1 MVDVDIPEAE
11 SIVLK
16 SFAPARSDCR
26 PALKRIL
33 RALDTLECA
42 PRSGRA

>member
-16 SFAPARSDCR
+16 SFAPARSYCR
-26 PALKRIL
+26 PALKRIV
-33 RALDTLECA
+33 RALDSLECT
-42 PRSGRA
+42 PGSGRG